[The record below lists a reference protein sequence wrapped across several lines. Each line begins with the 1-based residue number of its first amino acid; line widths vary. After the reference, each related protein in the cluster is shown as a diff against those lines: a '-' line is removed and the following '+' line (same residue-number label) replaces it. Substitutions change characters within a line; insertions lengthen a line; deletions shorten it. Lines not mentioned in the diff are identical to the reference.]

1 MPQAPDLKVYRATH
15 CAFRP
20 AIGLMLLVTLVVSWT
35 AAQEVQGIESRIVDE
50 VTSHNEIEKNLRF
63 ITNMIGPRLT
73 GTDAQLRASEWSA
86 ERLRDYGLANVH
98 LEGFKI
104 AHAWKRGAVR
114 AHIVKP
120 AEVPILLRA
129 EAAGWSPNTTGMV
142 RGRIVYFPAKT
153 QQEIHVFHGD
163 LRNAIVITERPHRTR
178 SLQDKL
184 KEERNSLPEDTEAN
198 LQLKRDEFLK
208 AEGALAILR
217 DSDKQFG
224 LFDMNY
230 AGFAFQPGPLPEAY
244 LTPESYDMIWDL
256 LQYGG
261 VEVELSIEGCTFSEM
276 PVEVFNTVGDIVGAE
291 HSDEMVIL
299 AAHIDSWDLGTGAMD
314 NGTGVAAVLE
324 AARALKNLKI
334 ASKRT
339 IRFVL
344 FTGEEEGMFGAKAYV
359 EKHRKELTNIS
370 AVLVHDDGTGRVD
383 TISLQGNGAIFD
395 VLTKALSPLRDTL
408 ALDVLSMRGGEG
420 SDHDVFNAM
429 GVPAFFCQQQ
439 PESYD
444 LLHHSQ
450 ADTFD
455 KAIPANLIQ
464 GAQVLAAFAFRVA
477 EMDRLL
483 PRPKL
488 STQ

>member
-1 MPQAPDLKVYRATH
+1 
-15 CAFRP
+15 
-20 AIGLMLLVTLVVSWT
+20 
-35 AAQEVQGIESRIVDE
+35 
-50 VTSHNEIEKNLRF
+50 
-63 ITNMIGPRLT
+63 
-73 GTDAQLRASEWSA
+73 
-86 ERLRDYGLANVH
+86 
-98 LEGFKI
+98 
-104 AHAWKRGAVR
+104 
-114 AHIVKP
+114 
-120 AEVPILLRA
+120 
-129 EAAGWSPNTTGMV
+129 
-142 RGRIVYFPAKT
+142 
-153 QQEIHVFHGD
+153 
-163 LRNAIVITERPHRTR
+163 
-178 SLQDKL
+178 
-184 KEERNSLPEDTEAN
+184 
-198 LQLKRDEFLK
+198 
-208 AEGALAILR
+208 
-217 DSDKQFG
+217 
-224 LFDMNY
+224 
-230 AGFAFQPGPLPEAY
+230 
-244 LTPESYDMIWDL
+244 
-256 LQYGG
+256 
-261 VEVELSIEGCTFSEM
+261 
-276 PVEVFNTVGDIVGAE
+276 
-291 HSDEMVIL
+291 
-299 AAHIDSWDLGTGAMD
+299 LGTGAMD